1 MTGSPE
7 HSTAAT
13 PDRRPDEGT
22 EVATPASGR
31 SVPVLRLHGRRD
43 LRLAQEPIPI
53 VAPGQVLLRVTAVGL
68 CGSDRHWFEDA
79 SIGDA
84 HLAGPLVLGHELAG
98 VIASGPRTGERAAI
112 DPAIPCEACRPCR
125 AGRANLCLAL
135 KFAGHAGTDGGLR
148 QWMAWPEQQVH
159 ALPDGCSDAEGALL
173 EPLGVAIHA
182 LDLAQVSVGDTVA
195 VVGCGPIGLL
205 LVQLARLAGARWV
218 GATDPLGHRLEA
230 AAGFGAAT
238 FPADG
243 ARDPATEMLA
253 AAGNGGVDV
262 TFEAAGSAEAVQT
275 AIRIAGPGTRVVV
288 VGIPSDD
295 RLTFRASTA
304 RRKEL
309 TILLAR
315 RMLQTYPRAI
325 DLVERHSVDLSRLV
339 THRFPLQDATQAFAT
354 LERRDGIK
362 VLVEPA
368 GQSLEPGA

>member
-1 MTGSPE
+1 MTWSFRHSP
-7 HSTAAT
+7 AAR
-13 PDRRPDEGT
+13 PDRRPDDRP
-22 EVATPASGR
+22 EVETPAFGR
-31 SVPVLRLHGRRD
+31 SAPVLRLHGRRD
-43 LRLAQEPIPI
+43 LRLAEEPIPI

-84 HLAGPLVLGHELAG
+84 RLSAPLVLGHELAG
-98 VIASGPRTGERAAI
+98 VIASGPRAGQRVAI
-112 DPAIPCEACRPCR
+112 DPAIPCGACQFCT
-125 AGRANLCLAL
+125 AGRDNLCLAL
-135 KFAGHAGTDGGLR
+135 DFAGHGGTDGGLR
-148 QWMAWPEQQVH
+148 EWMAWPERQVH

-182 LDLAQVSVGDTVA
+182 LDLAQVRVGDAVA

-205 LVQLARLAGARWV
+205 LIQLARLAGARWV
-218 GATDPLGHRLEA
+218 GATDMLGHRLES

-243 ARDPATEMLA
+243 ARDQATELLA

-275 AIRIAGPGTRVVV
+275 AIRIAGPGTRVVI
-288 VGIPSDD
+288 VGIPNDD
-295 RLTFRASTA
+295 RVTFQASTA

-309 TILLAR
+309 TILFAR

-325 DLVERHSVDLSRLV
+325 DLVQRSAVDLARLV
-339 THRFPLQDATQAFAT
+339 TQRFPLQETVQAFEA
-354 LERRDGIK
+354 LERREGIK
-362 VLVEPA
+362 VLVEPV
-368 GQSLEPGA
+368 SHSSEPAA